1 MDTRRTPPSKRAR
14 SGWHPGGLRTFA
26 IAALG
31 LVLVAAAGCTGEQA
45 ATGQDGPGVEG
56 YSCPNCNLVLIS
68 MDTLRADHVGAYGY
82 ERPVTPNI
90 DALAARGILFENAVA
105 QSSWTRPS
113 HLSMF
118 TGLYPNEHGVRA
130 LVDRQRLSADIPTVA
145 SELARAGLRTAAF
158 TGGVNVSAEFGFDSG
173 FEIYRT
179 NGKYF
184 ADNLG
189 ALREWL
195 DDNGDER
202 FFLFFHG
209 YDAHTPYLNEPEDRE
224 ALSLA
229 KKPPRRGVRP
239 VCKRSDS
246 ERRVRAFVDEYD
258 AAIRRGDR
266 NIGIVV
272 EELRR
277 RGLLDRTVIVFTSDH
292 GEEFLEHGR
301 CFHLT
306 TLYREVL
313 HVPLIIA
320 GPGLGKERRSQL
332 VPASVSVAPT
342 LLDLAGVNEHRLPG
356 SSLLAVNPAPVPF
369 VVSET
374 ERRARNGR
382 GQGHLRSLTT
392 ESAKLLHR
400 VTDGSYERFDLSSD
414 PAEMDPVTAGGRLEI
429 LVTRLERW
437 LSEHPP
443 QVHSDRA
450 RASIDLQNS
459 ELDRQLRRLGYR
471 D

>member
-1 MDTRRTPPSKRAR
+1 MDSCRTPPSKRAR
-14 SGWHPGGLRTFA
+14 SGRRPGSPAANAIGL
-26 IAALG
+26 LG
-31 LVLVAAAGCTGEQA
+31 LLLVAVPGCSGERA
-45 ATGQDGPGVEG
+45 VSERG

-82 ERPVTPNI
+82 ERSVTPNI
-90 DALAARGILFENAVA
+90 DALAARGVLFENAVA

-118 TGLYPNEHGVRA
+118 TGRYPNEHGVCA
-130 LVDRQRLSADIPTVA
+130 LVDRQRLPADIPTVA

-158 TGGVNVSAEFGFDSG
+158 TGGVNVSAEFGFDNG

-202 FFLFFHG
+202 FFLFLHG

-224 ALSLA
+224 ALSLE

-277 RGLLDRTVIVFTSDH
+277 RRLLDRTVIVFTSDH

-320 GPGLGKERRSQL
+320 GPGLERGRRSRL

-342 LLDLAGVNEHRLPG
+342 LLAVAGVHEHRLPG
-356 SSLLAVNPAPVPF
+356 QSLLAADADVDSLPF

-392 ESAKLLHR
+392 DSEKLLHR
-400 VTDGSYERFDLSSD
+400 VTDGNYERFDLSSD
-414 PAEMDPVTAGGRLEI
+414 PAELEPVTAGGRLEI

-450 RASIDLQNS
+450 RASNDLQNS

>member
-1 MDTRRTPPSKRAR
+1 MDSCRTPPSKRAR
-14 SGWHPGGLRTFA
+14 SGRRPGSPAANAIGL
-26 IAALG
+26 LG
-31 LVLVAAAGCTGEQA
+31 LLLVAVPGCSGERA
-45 ATGQDGPGVEG
+45 VSERG

-82 ERPVTPNI
+82 ERSVTPNI
-90 DALAARGILFENAVA
+90 DALAARGVLFENAVA

-130 LVDRQRLSADIPTVA
+130 LVDRQRLPADIPTVA

-202 FFLFFHG
+202 FFLFLHG

-224 ALSLA
+224 ALSLE

-239 VCKRSDS
+239 VCKRRDS

-277 RGLLDRTVIVFTSDH
+277 RRLLDRTVIVFTSDH

-320 GPGLGKERRSQL
+320 GPGLERGRRSRL

-342 LLDLAGVNEHRLPG
+342 LLAVAGVHEHRLPG
-356 SSLLAVNPAPVPF
+356 QSLLAADADVDSLPF

-392 ESAKLLHR
+392 DSEKLLHR
-400 VTDGSYERFDLSSD
+400 VTDGNYERFDLSSD
-414 PAEMDPVTAGGRLEI
+414 PAELEPVTAGGRLEI

-450 RASIDLQNS
+450 RASNDLQNS

>member
-1 MDTRRTPPSKRAR
+1 MDSRRTPPSKRAR
-14 SGWHPGGLRTFA
+14 SGRRPGSPAANAIGL
-26 IAALG
+26 LG
-31 LVLVAAAGCTGEQA
+31 LLLVAVPGCSGERA
-45 ATGQDGPGVEG
+45 VSERG

-82 ERPVTPNI
+82 ERSVTPNI
-90 DALAARGILFENAVA
+90 DALAARGVLFENAVA

-130 LVDRQRLSADIPTVA
+130 LVDRQRLPADIPTVA

-202 FFLFFHG
+202 FFLFLHG

-224 ALSLA
+224 ALSLE

-277 RGLLDRTVIVFTSDH
+277 RRLLDRTVIVFTSDH

-320 GPGLGKERRSQL
+320 GPGLERGRRSRL

-342 LLDLAGVNEHRLPG
+342 LLAVAGVHEHRLPG
-356 SSLLAVNPAPVPF
+356 QSLLAADADVDSLPF

-392 ESAKLLHR
+392 DSEKLLHR
-400 VTDGSYERFDLSSD
+400 VTDGNYERFDLSSD
-414 PAEMDPVTAGGRLEI
+414 PAELEPVTAGGRLEI

-450 RASIDLQNS
+450 RASNDLQNS

>member
-1 MDTRRTPPSKRAR
+1 MDSCRTPPSKHAR
-14 SGWHPGGLRTFA
+14 SGRRPGSPAANAIGL
-26 IAALG
+26 LG
-31 LVLVAAAGCTGEQA
+31 LLLVAVPGCSGERA
-45 ATGQDGPGVEG
+45 VSERG

-82 ERPVTPNI
+82 ERSVTPNI
-90 DALAARGILFENAVA
+90 DALAARGVLFENAVA

-130 LVDRQRLSADIPTVA
+130 LVDRQRLPADIPTVA

-202 FFLFFHG
+202 FFLFLHG

-224 ALSLA
+224 ALSLE

-277 RGLLDRTVIVFTSDH
+277 RRLLDRTVIVFTSDH

-320 GPGLGKERRSQL
+320 GPGLERGRRSRL

-342 LLDLAGVNEHRLPG
+342 LLAVAGVHEHRLPG
-356 SSLLAVNPAPVPF
+356 QSLLAADADVDSLPF

-392 ESAKLLHR
+392 DSEKLLHR
-400 VTDGSYERFDLSSD
+400 VTDGNYERFDLSSD
-414 PAEMDPVTAGGRLEI
+414 PAELEPVTAGGRLEI

-443 QVHSDRA
+443 QVLSDRA
-450 RASIDLQNS
+450 RASNDLQNS

>member
-1 MDTRRTPPSKRAR
+1 MDSCRTPPSKRAR
-14 SGWHPGGLRTFA
+14 SGRRPGSPAANAIGL
-26 IAALG
+26 LG
-31 LVLVAAAGCTGEQA
+31 LLLVAVPGCSGERA
-45 ATGQDGPGVEG
+45 VSERG

-82 ERPVTPNI
+82 ERSVTPNI
-90 DALAARGILFENAVA
+90 DALAARGVLFENAVA

-130 LVDRQRLSADIPTVA
+130 LVDRQRLPADIPTVA

-202 FFLFFHG
+202 FFLFLHG

-224 ALSLA
+224 ALSLE

-277 RGLLDRTVIVFTSDH
+277 RRLLDRTVIVFTSDH

-320 GPGLGKERRSQL
+320 GPGLERGRRSRL

-342 LLDLAGVNEHRLPG
+342 LLAVAGVHEHRLPG
-356 SSLLAVNPAPVPF
+356 QSLLAADADVDSLPF

-392 ESAKLLHR
+392 DSEKLLHR
-400 VTDGSYERFDLSSD
+400 VTDGNYERFDLSSD
-414 PAEMDPVTAGGRLEI
+414 PAELEPVTAGGRLEI

-450 RASIDLQNS
+450 RASNDLQNS